1 MNSKGKNMEDLLKDY
16 INPENI
22 EKAPEGFTSKV
33 MSLIQVEPVPVKIPA
48 RIQNKNMIPLI
59 SCAVTIILIATAFL
73 LPENKADSMTL
84 PAMEVLKNL
93 KFAMPKIDIGNIF
106 SLNLP
111 GTLIYVFSG
120 LLILSLFDRA
130 LNVVFHRE
138 KQE

>member
-1 MNSKGKNMEDLLKDY
+1 MNSKEKNMEDLLKDY

-138 KQE
+138 KQ

>member
-1 MNSKGKNMEDLLKDY
+1 MEDLLKDY
-16 INPENI
+16 INPEYI

-33 MSLIQVEPVPVKIPA
+33 MSLIQVEPVPVKVPA
-48 RIQNKNMIPLI
+48 RVQVKNLVPLI

-73 LPENKADSMTL
+73 LPGNKDDSMTL
-84 PAMEVLKNL
+84 PAMEVFKNL
-93 KFAMPKIDIGNIF
+93 KFVMPKIDIGNIF

-138 KQE
+138 KQY